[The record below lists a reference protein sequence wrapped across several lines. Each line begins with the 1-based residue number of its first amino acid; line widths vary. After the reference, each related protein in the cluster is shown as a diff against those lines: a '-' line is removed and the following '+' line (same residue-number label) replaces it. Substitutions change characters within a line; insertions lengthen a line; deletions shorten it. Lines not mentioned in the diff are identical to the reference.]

1 MIVRSFTLINEYG
14 LEYSL
19 DDAGK
24 TGLLTAPKGLGYSFS
39 VNYIDIGDAFIRTKM
54 KAKQG
59 TVSGSLVFGSSKP
72 YDVYGKF
79 CKYVRESKELRLTYR
94 PPGSQTAYYRDVD
107 LVKIDK
113 TEIENG
119 VLKCAVEFYC
129 RSLFYSN
136 TKNNFVVSTVEGELR
151 YTVTW
156 PARYNDY
163 SERTITLSNTGDVD
177 APFTLLLDGYCENP
191 KVTLLKDGKE
201 SACVKFPLILQTG
214 EKIMYSSLDDN
225 MYVYKVDAAGNKTNI
240 IQLLD
245 INYDNFFKIPKGDY
259 GISFTSDTGAAYTTS
274 LVLYKF
280 YRTV

>member
-1 MIVRSFTLINEYG
+1 MIVRSFALINEYG

-19 DDAGK
+19 NDAKK
-24 TGLLTAPKGLGYSFS
+24 TGFLTDPKGLGYGFS
-39 VNYIDIGDAFIRTKM
+39 VNYIDIGDAFIRTKT

-59 TVSGSLVFGSSKP
+59 MISGTLIFGSNKP

-79 CKYVRESKELRLTYR
+79 SEFIRSSKEMRLIYR
-94 PPGSQTAYYRDVD
+94 TPGSSTAYYRDVD

-129 RSLFYSN
+129 KSLFYSN
-136 TKNNFVVSTVEGELR
+136 TRNNFTVSSVEGELR
-151 YTVTW
+151 YDITW

-163 SERTITLSNTGDVD
+163 SERTIILSNTGDVD
-177 APFTLLLDGYCENP
+177 APFTLSLDGYCENP
-191 KVTLLKDGKE
+191 TVTMQKDGKE
-201 SACVKFPLILQTG
+201 VACIKFPLTLQAG
-214 EKIMYSSLDDN
+214 EKILYSSLDDN
-225 MYVYKVDAAGNKTNI
+225 MYVYHQDAEGNKTNI

-259 GISFTSDTGAAYTTS
+259 SISFTSDTGAAYTTS